1 MSEDTQNLDM
11 LVRRVRET
19 PIRARR
25 RLVAL
30 AGPPASGK
38 STVAAQLTEA
48 LNSNGIPTQL
58 VPMDGFHLDNRILQD
73 RGQMAVKGA
82 PQTFDAAGFLAL
94 VRRLRDEADVYYP
107 EFDRVRDLSVAG
119 AGHVND
125 TCQTVVIE
133 GNYLL
138 FDAPVWRDLAQY
150 WDLSIAL
157 SVDIGILR
165 ERLIERWLS
174 HGLTLAEATQR
185 AEGNDLANAA
195 LIAKSG
201 LPADLRLPNF

>member
-195 LIAKSG
+195 LIAKSS
-201 LPADLRLPNF
+201 LPADLTLPNF